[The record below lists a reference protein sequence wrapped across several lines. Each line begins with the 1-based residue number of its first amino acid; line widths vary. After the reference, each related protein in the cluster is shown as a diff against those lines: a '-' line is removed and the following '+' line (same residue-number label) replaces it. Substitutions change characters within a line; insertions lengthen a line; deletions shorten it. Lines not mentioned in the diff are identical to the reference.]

1 MASFSHSFQLRQRVT
16 MNNMNRAAEFI
27 LSDTYT
33 NDGFECLRCG
43 CSAHDLYS
51 ATPNELM
58 EWFQTRRNFIWAL
71 DRQVS
76 ESFILLQLL
85 YCIFPT

>member
-1 MASFSHSFQLRQRVT
+1 

-33 NDGFECLRCG
+33 HDGFECLRCG

-58 EWFQTRRNFIWAL
+58 EWFQTKRNYIWAL

-76 ESFILLQLL
+76 AVLCSIT
-85 YCIFPT
+85 IM